1 MPLTDP
7 CSCHS
12 SLTGILYDTY
22 PLSEEKWH
30 THQFDFIKVGRQ
42 NQARWFSRKILK
54 LIRLSRH
61 SSFVAQTAEI
71 LSSFGHILIDLMLC
85 VLIFRVTLTGC

>member
-1 MPLTDP
+1 MPLTEP

-12 SLTGILYDTY
+12 ALTGILYDTY

-42 NQARWFSRKILK
+42 NQGIRFSRKILK

-61 SSFVAQTAEI
+61 SSFGAQTAEI
-71 LSSFGHILIDLMLC
+71 VQSNF
-85 VLIFRVTLTGC
+85 